1 MVNDGLISGTARME
15 KATGLGGSLVAP
27 ELLDLRQRQAV
38 DVLLGEV
45 LDPDL
50 FRLCLC
56 GFELRLRIRLGR
68 WAVLPLYRGPA
79 R

>member
-1 MVNDGLISGTARME
+1 MVNGGLISGTARME
-15 KATGLGGSLVAP
+15 KANGLGGSLVAP
-27 ELLDLRQRQAV
+27 EFLDLCQRQAV
-38 DVLLGEV
+38 DILLGKV

-50 FRLCLC
+50 LRLCLG

-68 WAVLPLYRGPA
+68 WAVLSLYRRPA